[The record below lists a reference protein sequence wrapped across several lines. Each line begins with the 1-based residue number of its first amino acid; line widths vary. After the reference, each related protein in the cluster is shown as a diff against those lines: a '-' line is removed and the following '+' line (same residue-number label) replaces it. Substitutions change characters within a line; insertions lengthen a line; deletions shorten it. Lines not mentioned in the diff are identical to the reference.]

1 VKDVI
6 GRDWQLGTVQ
16 LDFNLP
22 ERFDLTY
29 VGRDNQTHRPVMIHR
44 APFGSLERFVG
55 LLIEH
60 FEGKFPV
67 WLSPEQARIL
77 PLSDK
82 FLEPAAAAAKKLA
95 DAGVRVSVD
104 KAAEK
109 LGAKIRLAR
118 LDRVPYIL
126 VIGGQEAETNSVSV
140 RSRAQG
146 DLGTIPL
153 DEFVSTISK
162 EISDKSL

>member
-1 VKDVI
+1 
-6 GRDWQLGTVQ
+6 
-16 LDFNLP
+16 
-22 ERFDLTY
+22 
-29 VGRDNQTHRPVMIHR
+29 MIHR

-60 FEGKFPV
+60 FEGKFPT
-67 WLSPEQARIL
+67 WLAPERVRVL

-82 FLEPAAAAAKKLA
+82 FIENGEAAAKQLA

-104 KAAEK
+104 RASEK

-118 LDRVPYIL
+118 LDRVPYML

-140 RSRAQG
+140 RHRDRQ
-146 DLGTIPL
+146 DLGTVSL

-162 EISDKSL
+162 EINDRSL